1 MFDIMRFSGS
11 TGVSSLWHSPQD
23 FYQRHDMLLAVA
35 GLNGFLEQAGEIIK
49 FYILGFT

>member
-1 MFDIMRFSGS
+1 MSGIMRFSGG
-11 TGVSSLWHSPQD
+11 TGVRSLWHSPQD
-23 FYQRHDMLLAVA
+23 FYQRHDMFLGVT